1 MRKVLSL
8 TVAATLLALT
18 ACGTSDSGQSVSD
31 SAQNGQSQSASSE
44 RETPDYL
51 GTWKQKG
58 ADGEEGEDTWLE
70 ASITADT
77 IRVDWVMES
86 GADRM
91 LFWSGSF
98 DPEAAAEGTVVSQR
112 DNAAMDPEL
121 LASGDDT
128 KEFAFTEN
136 SFSFPITVQ
145 GEHGTIEMEKNGDT
159 IVAPSNVKNSDS
171 ANSFDNGVLE
181 TAKVKIAINETRVIP
196 AGEAGN
202 EYGTTPVLAVFFDM
216 TNKTDEQL
224 APVDAADYFT
234 AVQDNDPNQ
243 INELNVAGHPDPATL
258 DSQLEKIKKGGTAP
272 GAIAFELSDTTTPVQ
287 LVAADNFGMTEI
299 GRLTIE
305 VSQ

>member
-1 MRKVLSL
+1 MRKYLSII
-8 TVAATLLALT
+8 VAATLIALP
-18 ACGTSDSGQSVSD
+18 ACGISDSGKSASD
-31 SAQNGQSQSASSE
+31 SVQNSQSQSASSE
-44 RETPDYL
+44 REAPDYL

-70 ASITADT
+70 ASITTET

-128 KEFAFTEN
+128 KEFTFKEN
-136 SFSFPITVQ
+136 SFSFPITIQ

-159 IVAPSNVKNSDS
+159 IVTPSNVQNSDS

-196 AGEAGN
+196 AGETGN

-224 APVDAADYFT
+224 APVDAIGYFT
-234 AVQDNDPNQ
+234 AIQDNDPNQ
-243 INELNVAGHPDPATL
+243 INELNVGGHPDPETL

-287 LVAADNFGMTEI
+287 LVATDNFGMTEI

>member
-1 MRKVLSL
+1 MHTYLSFIA
-8 TVAATLLALT
+8 AATLLALT
-18 ACGTSDSGQSVSD
+18 ACGTSDSGQATSN
-31 SAQNGQSQSASSE
+31 SAQNGQSQPASSE
-44 RETPDYL
+44 RKAPDYM
-51 GTWKQKG
+51 GTWRQKG
-58 ADGEEGEDTWLE
+58 ANGEEGEDTWLE

-77 IRVDWVMES
+77 IRVDWVTES

-98 DPEAAAEGTVVSQR
+98 DPKAAAEGTVISQR

-121 LASGDDT
+121 LASTDDT
-128 KEFAFTEN
+128 KEFTFKED

-145 GEHGTIEMEKNGDT
+145 DEHGTIEMEKRGDA
-159 IVAPSNVKNSDS
+159 IVAPSEVQNSDS

-181 TAKVKIAINETRVIP
+181 TAKVKIAINGTRVIP
-196 AGEAGN
+196 AGETGN

-224 APVDAADYFT
+224 APIDAIGYFT

-243 INELNVAGHPDPATL
+243 VNELNVGGHPDPGTM

-305 VSQ
+305 VNQ

>member
-1 MRKVLSL
+1 MRKLLSL

-18 ACGTSDSGQSVSD
+18 ACGTSESGQSASD

-44 RETPDYL
+44 REAPDYV

-58 ADGEEGEDTWLE
+58 ADGEEGEDAWLE

-128 KEFAFTEN
+128 KEFVFKEN

-159 IVAPSNVKNSDS
+159 VVAPSNVQNSDS